1 MRFNDKE
8 PEGNGKVGNEMQ
20 GPSITSR
27 NGEEANPEDDAKKA
41 LKISP
46 MMTLRL
52 PRMTL
57 REILRQ
63 THGSR
68 EVLRICGT
76 TAPRASFRADRI
88 VAVAAP
94 DLA

>member
-20 GPSITSR
+20 GPSIRSR
-27 NGEEANPEDDAKKA
+27 NGEEANPEDDAKQA

-46 MMTLRL
+46 MMALRL

-57 REILRQ
+57 REILCR

-68 EVLRICGT
+68 EILRICGT
-76 TAPRASFRADRI
+76 TAPRAPISCQSYRGSRS
-88 VAVAAP
+88 P
-94 DLA
+94 

>member
-20 GPSITSR
+20 GPSIRSR
-27 NGEEANPEDDAKKA
+27 NGEEANPEDDAKQA

-46 MMTLRL
+46 MMALRL

-57 REILRQ
+57 REILCR

-68 EVLRICGT
+68 EILRMWHHSSSNSHFV
-76 TAPRASFRADRI
+76 PI
-88 VAVAAP
+88 VSWQSRP
-94 DLA
+94 LI